1 MKKLIFLIVFLLSF
15 ASTGHSASMTFEIL
29 SNIALEGKL
38 EKSAFY
44 LNSKNCSDKSNL
56 HVAYHQKDNIL
67 IFGYFDPETGIIKNF
82 LWNKKKGETSIL
94 STRIDEV
101 ADPKKAVKIT
111 EFEMEEAG
119 SKFRTDWLLCK

>member
-1 MKKLIFLIVFLLSF
+1 MKKLIFLIAFLLSF
-15 ASTGHSASMTFEIL
+15 TPTVYSASMTFEIL

-56 HVAYHQKDNIL
+56 HVAYHQKDNVV
-67 IFGYFDPETGIIKNF
+67 IFGHFDPITSIIKNF